1 MELPDFVWT
10 WGPLLATFGILLAWN
25 AVSLRRSFQTTSNY
39 PIINYQKRSWT
50 YAAARRQF
58 VHNARQLLVEGSQ
71 KFSGPFKVIT
81 LSKPLIILP
90 PEYIDAIN
98 AERKLSF
105 LEYVREEF
113 LSDFDT
119 FRTCRPMPPGMFSK
133 AIQNGINRRLPKFT
147 QGMSS
152 ELSACLDKSLGYQQG
167 WHEVNFIN
175 EARGWV
181 AHMTTLVFLGESFA
195 HNQQWIDVTTS
206 FVENMFMAMAIT
218 RSFHPLLR
226 PLVDRFSPL
235 NRKVRKYQEVIAS
248 ILGPVIQERHMQIK
262 VAEMKGQKP
271 DLPDDSIEW
280 FRQAADGFN
289 YPEIWIQMGLNQ
301 VSMQT
306 TSNQLCQSI
315 LYLCANRQYFE
326 PLRQEAIEVLQRDGL
341 EKAVTNMH
349 SLTFMDSFLKEAQRL
364 KPEGLASMH
373 RRAMEDVQLGP
384 DVTIR
389 KGEHL
394 AISAHQMWQES
405 NYPNPEHFDPYRFI
419 ERRKN
424 PKYANR
430 WAFVSTSPDHMG
442 FSHGKL
448 ACPGRFLASSVLKIA
463 MLHLILKYDLRI
475 ADPKEATPW
484 FHGTYAMVNTN
495 ARIWVRS
502 RKSEVDLESLARQ
515 IQHE

>member
-1 MELPDFVWT
+1 
-10 WGPLLATFGILLAWN
+10 
-25 AVSLRRSFQTTSNY
+25 
-39 PIINYQKRSWT
+39 
-50 YAAARRQF
+50 
-58 VHNARQLLVEGSQ
+58 
-71 KFSGPFKVIT
+71 
-81 LSKPLIILP
+81 
-90 PEYIDAIN
+90 
-98 AERKLSF
+98 
-105 LEYVREEF
+105 
-113 LSDFDT
+113 
-119 FRTCRPMPPGMFSK
+119 
-133 AIQNGINRRLPKFT
+133 
-147 QGMSS
+147 MSS

-373 RRAMEDVQLGP
+373 RRA
-384 DVTIR
+384 I
-389 KGEHL
+389 
-394 AISAHQMWQES
+394 
-405 NYPNPEHFDPYRFI
+405 
-419 ERRKN
+419 
-424 PKYANR
+424 
-430 WAFVSTSPDHMG
+430 
-442 FSHGKL
+442 
-448 ACPGRFLASSVLKIA
+448 
-463 MLHLILKYDLRI
+463 
-475 ADPKEATPW
+475 
-484 FHGTYAMVNTN
+484 
-495 ARIWVRS
+495 
-502 RKSEVDLESLARQ
+502 
-515 IQHE
+515 